1 MSDIDWSR
9 YCRSMADSVIA
20 SLLDGDNSEVLNAAA
35 GRVLAYS
42 DGRLIAVSD
51 LTERAASHGWNSMIY
66 EAWSWEFGNQI
77 RAISRSL
84 PAVQRDALMLYAGT
98 AGDLDTTRS
107 EAYDAIHDAQRALY
121 GEADAIEGDFE
132 DDCDYELG

>member
-1 MSDIDWSR
+1 MSDIDWSL
-9 YCRSMADSVIA
+9 YCRSMADFVIA
-20 SLLDGDNSEVLNAAA
+20 SLLKHDNSEALNITA

-42 DGRLIAVSD
+42 DGRLITVSD
-51 LTERAASHGWNSMIY
+51 LTARAASHGWNSMIY

-77 RAISRSL
+77 RAIARSL
-84 PAVQRDALMLYAGT
+84 PAVQREALMLYAGT

-121 GEADAIEGDFE
+121 GDADGMEDDFE
-132 DDCDYELG
+132 DDFDYEQG